1 MRLFRLKLDWRA
13 RTVGMCVAILA
24 GAVTV
29 SLGATAAAS
38 AKNTAHTAKSKGA
51 PLVVWYDAARA
62 AYVSK
67 YKATHPHQ
75 NVKWVLYSGDSNGDG
90 TLQSKFALYNRVG
103 WKAGVAP
110 DVVFDEENYEAG
122 WLGEPP
128 FNDLLN
134 LSKYIPKSVWS
145 KDEGLGDCQI
155 SGKLLCLRNDNA
167 ANVLW
172 VNTQLWSKFFPGQAP
187 PKTWQQYAADG
198 QSLVKNHPG
207 YYIGEFGQPWD
218 AETYLWGN
226 ECPINESLG
235 HQKLLDNPGSK
246 NCTTIAKLI
255 DSARGAFTNNGP
267 FTTSWVSDATAQKM
281 VMDIGA
287 IWQGGAIYPTGSG
300 SEGPGTNVM
309 EAYPPPAATN
319 GAHVTG
325 SIGGGLWM
333 VSAHT
338 KQPKAAAALVKYMDT
353 SPKIQDNPAVTQGL
367 PAYGP
372 DQNGWL
378 KSLNGVFANPKG
390 TEAAIKT
397 AASEIWTGWSPVPW
411 SVESIFGNTVT
422 PGLLS
427 GGSFSSALTTLAG
440 NIKAAAQSA
449 GWQVKS

>member
-1 MRLFRLKLDWRA
+1 MTFFSPNRSWRPRSFGGRA
-13 RTVGMCVAILA
+13 ALAAGLVAA
-24 GAVTV
+24 AA
-29 SLGATAAAS
+29 ATAIAVPAAS
-38 AKNTAHTAKSKGA
+38 ASSAHKASGA

-62 AYVSK
+62 AFVK
-67 YKATHPHQ
+67 EYKATHPHA
-75 NVKWVLYSGDSNGDG
+75 NIKWVLYDGDSNGSG

-134 LSKYIPKSVWS
+134 LAQYIPKKVWS
-145 KDEGLGDCQI
+145 KDEGLGDCLI
-155 SGKLLCLRNDNA
+155 NGKLLCLRNDNA

-172 VNTQLWSKFFPGQAP
+172 VNTHLWSQFFPGQSP
-187 PKTWQQYAADG
+187 PTTWQQYAADG

-207 YYIGEFGQPWD
+207 YFIGEFGQPWD

-226 ECPINESLG
+226 ECPINQAIG
-235 HQKLLDNPGSK
+235 NQKLLDNAGSK

-255 DSARGAFTNNGP
+255 DSALPAFTHDGP
-267 FTTSWVSDATAQKM
+267 FTSAWVKDSTAQHM

-287 IWQGGAIYPTGSG
+287 IWQGGAIYPSG
-300 SEGPGTNVM
+300 TSSEGPGTNVM
-309 EAYPPPAATN
+309 EAYPPPVATN

-338 KQPKAAAALVKYMDT
+338 KQPKAAAALAQYFDT
-353 SPKIQDNPAVTQGL
+353 SPKIQDNPAITQGL
-367 PAYGP
+367 PAYSP

-378 KSLNGVFANPKG
+378 KSLHGVFHNPGATK
-390 TEAAIKT
+390 AAIKK
-397 AASEIWTGWSPVPW
+397 AAAEIWTGWSPVPW
-411 SVESIFGNTVT
+411 SVESIFGSTVT
-422 PGLLS
+422 PGLL
-427 GGSFSSALTTLAG
+427 GGGTFSSALTTLAA
-440 NIKAAAQSA
+440 NVKAAAQSA
-449 GWQVKS
+449 GWSVKS